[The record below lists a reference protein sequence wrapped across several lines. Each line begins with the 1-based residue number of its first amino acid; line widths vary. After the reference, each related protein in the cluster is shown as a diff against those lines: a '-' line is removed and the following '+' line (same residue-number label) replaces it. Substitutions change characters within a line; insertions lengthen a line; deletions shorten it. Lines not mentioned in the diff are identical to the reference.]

1 MVHALQKAASFLNSG
16 GVLIEVHDILDP
28 PRIEIHAG
36 GRANYIGQLLS
47 SNDFEDQRYAEKAL
61 LQVIQNK
68 FLSSVQSRI
77 FEYLFYADSF
87 ADLNQWLED
96 SWEDAYMLDETKHLI
111 EKMVKREGEGA
122 KIALRSVARIM
133 KLKPTT
139 SY

>member
-28 PRIEIHAG
+28 PRIEVHAG

-61 LQVIQNK
+61 LQVIQNE

-96 SWEDAYMLDETKHLI
+96 S
-111 EKMVKREGEGA
+111 
-122 KIALRSVARIM
+122 
-133 KLKPTT
+133 
-139 SY
+139 

>member
-28 PRIEIHAG
+28 PRIEVHAG

-61 LQVIQNK
+61 LQVIQNE
-68 FLSSVQSRI
+68 FLNSVQSRI

-111 EKMVKREGEGA
+111 DKLTKQDGKSA
-122 KIALRSVARIM
+122 KIVLRMISRIM
-133 KLKPTT
+133 KLKPTAFD
-139 SY
+139 